1 MTRRPY
7 PSDVSDEEWA
17 FIAPYLS
24 LLPQTA
30 APRRHDLREVFNA
43 LRWMV
48 RAGAP
53 WRMLPVHFPPWEA
66 VYQQTRRWMAARFST
81 PASMTSAC
89 SYVWRRGGNHSRAWR
104 LATAAR
110 CARPWRVASAGVDG
124 HKQVRGSKVHAVVD
138 SMGTLLALAVTPAN
152 EAERRQV
159 AALAQQVQEVTSG
172 RVEVLYADAA
182 YTGDETAV
190 AAEEQGMC
198 LVVVK
203 RPEASKGFVLLPQRW
218 VVERT
223 HTQCLQSA
231 LDAQTTPSHDRTDW
245 AAQPARG
252 GYPAAGRSAEWCVCS
267 TGSECSMSLVSAEA
281 DVLASAPPRPR
292 GHQGAAAGTRCRWP
306 IGNGFCVCSV
316 TSSNGS

>member
-30 APRRHDLREVFNA
+30 AQRRHDLREVFNA

-66 VYQQTRRWMAARFST
+66 VYQQTRRWMAARYLD
-81 PASMTSAC
+81 AI
-89 SYVWRRGGNHSRAWR
+89 VHDLR
-104 LATAAR
+104 LLV
-110 CARPWRVASAGVDG
+110 RVAAGRKPQPSTAIIDSRTLRSTVESGQRAGVDG

-159 AALAQQVQEVTSG
+159 AALAQQVQEVTGG

-218 VVERT
+218 VVERSFAWASRFRRLT
-223 HTQCLQSA
+223 RDYERLPATLIGLHFAAFVCLLLPKLLS
-231 LDAQTTPSHDRTDW
+231 LI
-245 AAQPARG
+245 G
-252 GYPAAGRSAEWCVCS
+252 GS
-267 TGSECSMSLVSAEA
+267 
-281 DVLASAPPRPR
+281 
-292 GHQGAAAGTRCRWP
+292 
-306 IGNGFCVCSV
+306 
-316 TSSNGS
+316 